1 MVRVILYGKT
11 THLFSTGLIE
21 GRFDYRKGLHVPGS
35 RQTLYGDP
43 LLNQF
48 RNFSALFMIH
58 FTYLRVTLSCS
69 LGHHWPPP

>member
-21 GRFDYRKGLHVPGS
+21 GLSIIKEVNHVPGS

-58 FTYLRVTLSCS
+58 FTYLRVTLSYR